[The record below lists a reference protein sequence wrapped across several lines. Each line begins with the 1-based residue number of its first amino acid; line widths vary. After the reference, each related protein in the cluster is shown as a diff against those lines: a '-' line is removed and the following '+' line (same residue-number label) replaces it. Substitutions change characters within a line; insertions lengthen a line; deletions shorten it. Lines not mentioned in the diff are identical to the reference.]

1 MKNVSVELK
10 NCFGIESLNYA
21 FDFTND
27 NVYSI
32 YARNGLMKTSLAKTF
47 EKIQRKKDKEIGDI
61 IFQEPG
67 IAQVKVDGKNISNSN
82 LFVIKSLDT
91 SYESD
96 ISSLLVNSD
105 VKMKLK
111 EALKARIDFLKAI
124 EASSGVKI
132 KKTSGGK
139 AIYELEETLIRDFG
153 YSEDSILVNAEQLS
167 QETSTILFPN
177 VQYAAIFDASVI
189 KKIESQKFQNGI
201 QSFIKETDRVY
212 ESFGF
217 LEKGSFT
224 LPKLKDIKKSLSK
237 YSFFVKDNALYL
249 TGTEGATNE
258 KELEERITAIET
270 AVKQLPEL
278 KNIEDMLTDAK
289 GMVLKDV
296 IETNPSIA
304 PYLMK
309 DKLHELKKTLWISY
323 ISVNKLL
330 FDDMLNKYK
339 WLSSAID
346 KMPMDDTPWKKAL
359 DIFNERFSVPFTM
372 CVANLKSAII
382 GESIPQVE
390 FEFTKN
396 NSEVRVNRAQLD
408 ELDTLSQGEKRAL
421 YLLNIIFDLEQLKK
435 SGQDVLLVVDDI
447 ADSFD
452 YKNKYAIIEYLYE
465 LSKNEKI
472 KLLLLSHNYDFYRT
486 VSSRLSVP
494 REHRLFAE
502 MGEHGIILIEEKY
515 QNQPFKYWKG
525 HLNKKIVLAMVP
537 LVRNLVEY
545 GNDKDISGKGSDFKF
560 LTSLLHDKSD
570 TSNITFSDLLPIF
583 QEYVGIKSFAQNIN
597 TADKAINI
605 LYQECANVTEKDV
618 ALENKIILAMG
629 IRHKAEKF
637 MKDKIVAYSGTFY
650 WDKGKIS
657 GTSNEFLSYIESSD
671 NQTRKLMNGFVQIGN
686 QEEIKILSA
695 VNIMTPENI
704 HFNSFMYEPLLDM
717 DIVELLRL
725 YQDVKK
731 LTDVSTNG

>member
-1 MKNVSVELK
+1 MNIVSVDLK
-10 NCFGIESLNYA
+10 NCFGIESLTCE
-21 FDFTND
+21 FDFSND

-47 EKIQRKKDKEIGDI
+47 EKIQRKKAKEIGDI

-67 IAQVKVDGKNISNSN
+67 IAQIKVDGKNISNSD

-111 EALKARIDFLKAI
+111 EALKARADFLKAI
-124 EASSGVKI
+124 EASSGVKV

-139 AIYELEETLIRDFG
+139 VIYELEEALIRDFG

-167 QETSTILFPN
+167 QETSTMLFPN
-177 VQYAAIFDASVI
+177 VQYVAIFDASVI
-189 KKIESQKFQNGI
+189 KKIESQEFQNGI

-237 YSFFVKDNALYL
+237 DSFFVKDNALYL
-249 TGTEGATNE
+249 TGTEGATTE
-258 KELEERITAIET
+258 KELEERIAAIEI

-309 DKLHELKKTLWISY
+309 DKIHELKKILWISY
-323 ISVNKLL
+323 ISANKPL
-330 FDDMLNKYK
+330 FDDMLSKYK
-339 WLSSAID
+339 GLSSAID

-390 FEFTKN
+390 FKFTKN
-396 NSEVRVNRAQLD
+396 NSEVRVNRVQLD

-421 YLLNIIFDLEQLKK
+421 YLLNIIFDLEQVKK
-435 SGQDVLLVVDDI
+435 SDREVLLVVDDI

-486 VSSRLSVP
+486 VSSRLSVC
-494 REHRLFAE
+494 RKHRLFAE
-502 MGEHGIILIEEKY
+502 MGEHGITLIEEKY

-545 GNDKDISGKGSDFKF
+545 GNDKNISGKGSDFKF
-560 LTSLLHDKSD
+560 LTSLLHEKAD

-583 QEYVGIKSFAQNIN
+583 QEYVGTRAFAKDIN
-597 TADKAINI
+597 TADKVVNI
-605 LYQECANVTEKDV
+605 LYQECVNVTEKDT

-629 IRHKAEKF
+629 IRHKAEKY
-637 MKDKIVAYSGTFY
+637 MKDKIAAYSDTLC
-650 WDKGKIS
+650 WDKGKNS
-657 GTSNEFLSYIESSD
+657 GTSNEFLAYVESND
-671 NQTRKLMNGFVQIGN
+671 NQTRELMNGFVQIGN

-731 LTDVSTNG
+731 LTEVSNNG